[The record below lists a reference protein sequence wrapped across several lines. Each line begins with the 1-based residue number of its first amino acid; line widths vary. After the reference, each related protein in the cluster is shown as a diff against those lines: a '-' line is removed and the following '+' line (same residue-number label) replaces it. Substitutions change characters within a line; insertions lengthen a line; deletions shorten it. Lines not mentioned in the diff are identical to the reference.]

1 MIVLVVAVGV
11 GARIFKN
18 TMLSGA
24 TQANMSVKRMLFLG
38 AVFGGIQVL
47 MVSLGLALTWT
58 IDNVWGMETVGGV
71 YRMMALICLCLLM
84 LKGLK
89 ESIHMKEFCECR
101 AEPLSMKKWIIQA
114 VTTGVE
120 ASVVGMSI
128 SYLNPDTLYDMV
140 CVLCVSVL
148 SAIAGL
154 WYRYWIGI
162 KGRRAVNLSGAV
174 LLGIAGV
181 YMMLH

>member
-58 IDNVWGMETVGGV
+58 IDNVWGMETVG
-71 YRMMALICLCLLM
+71 A
-84 LKGLK
+84 
-89 ESIHMKEFCECR
+89 F
-101 AEPLSMKKWIIQA
+101 
-114 VTTGVE
+114 
-120 ASVVGMSI
+120 
-128 SYLNPDTLYDMV
+128 
-140 CVLCVSVL
+140 
-148 SAIAGL
+148 
-154 WYRYWIGI
+154 IG
-162 KGRRAVNLSGAV
+162 
-174 LLGIAGV
+174 
-181 YMMLH
+181 

>member
-71 YRMMALICLCLLM
+71 YRMMALICLRPVCQCFISHR
-84 LKGLK
+84 G
-89 ESIHMKEFCECR
+89 
-101 AEPLSMKKWIIQA
+101 
-114 VTTGVE
+114 
-120 ASVVGMSI
+120 SVV
-128 SYLNPDTLYDMV
+128 
-140 CVLCVSVL
+140 
-148 SAIAGL
+148 
-154 WYRYWIGI
+154 WI
-162 KGRRAVNLSGAV
+162 LDW
-174 LLGIAGV
+174 
-181 YMMLH
+181 H

>member
-58 IDNVWGMETVGGV
+58 IDNVWGMETVGG
-71 YRMMALICLCLLM
+71 R
-84 LKGLK
+84 
-89 ESIHMKEFCECR
+89 
-101 AEPLSMKKWIIQA
+101 LS
-114 VTTGVE
+114 
-120 ASVVGMSI
+120 
-128 SYLNPDTLYDMV
+128 DD
-140 CVLCVSVL
+140 
-148 SAIAGL
+148 
-154 WYRYWIGI
+154 GI
-162 KGRRAVNLSGAV
+162 NLSVSADAEGAERKHTYERI
-174 LLGIAGV
+174 L
-181 YMMLH
+181 

>member
-101 AEPLSMKKWIIQA
+101 AEPVVDEKMDYTGGDNGGGGFGCRNEYFVSESGYA
-114 VTTGVE
+114 V
-120 ASVVGMSI
+120 
-128 SYLNPDTLYDMV
+128 
-140 CVLCVSVL
+140 
-148 SAIAGL
+148 
-154 WYRYWIGI
+154 
-162 KGRRAVNLSGAV
+162 
-174 LLGIAGV
+174 
-181 YMMLH
+181 

>member
-58 IDNVWGMETVGGV
+58 IDNVWGMETVGG
-71 YRMMALICLCLLM
+71 I
-84 LKGLK
+84 
-89 ESIHMKEFCECR
+89 
-101 AEPLSMKKWIIQA
+101 
-114 VTTGVE
+114 
-120 ASVVGMSI
+120 
-128 SYLNPDTLYDMV
+128 
-140 CVLCVSVL
+140 
-148 SAIAGL
+148 
-154 WYRYWIGI
+154 
-162 KGRRAVNLSGAV
+162 NLSVSADAEGAERKHTYERI
-174 LLGIAGV
+174 L
-181 YMMLH
+181 